1 MNSSVNEGSPKLD
14 GVPAARL
21 DDAELERELEH
32 LHRTRH
38 EVFLHG
44 SAQALD
50 HHTQRMADLEQE
62 WLRRHPERQVD
73 PQRLRAGARARS
85 GAQP

>member
-1 MNSSVNEGSPKLD
+1 MNPTGGHELD
-14 GVPAARL
+14 GIPPTALA
-21 DDAELERELEH
+21 DDDLERELAH
-32 LHRTRH
+32 LHETRH

-73 PQRLRAGARARS
+73 PQRLRAGARTRDTARH
-85 GAQP
+85 

>member
-1 MNSSVNEGSPKLD
+1 MNPSGAPHELD
-14 GVPAARL
+14 GIPAASL
-21 DDAELERELEH
+21 DDEELNRELAH
-32 LHRTRH
+32 LHETRH

-73 PQRLRAGARARS
+73 PQRLRAGARTRDTARH
-85 GAQP
+85 

>member
-1 MNSSVNEGSPKLD
+1 MNPSRKGPHELD
-14 GVPAARL
+14 GIPAASL
-21 DDAELERELEH
+21 DDEDLERELEH
-32 LHRTRH
+32 LHQTRH

-73 PQRLRAGARARS
+73 PQRLRAGARTRDTARH
-85 GAQP
+85 

>member
-1 MNSSVNEGSPKLD
+1 MNPPSGGPHELD
-14 GVPAARL
+14 GIPASDLA
-21 DDAELERELEH
+21 DEELNRELAH
-32 LHRTRH
+32 LHETRH

-62 WLRRHPERQVD
+62 WLRRHPERQID
-73 PQRLRAGARARS
+73 PQRLRAGARTRDAARH
-85 GAQP
+85 